1 MKTNKVN
8 LLMTFFAMLLF
19 AACTEEIVRDP
30 SPIANPNSTNVYF
43 SVTNNVNPVLALE
56 QDSFMVIIIR
66 ENDAAA
72 QEVALTAENVYG
84 DIFTVPSKVS
94 FAAGEDSVE
103 IKITVKDME
112 LMKKY
117 KIAISVD
124 LEQTNPYVAQPVYPR
139 IDINVLKEDF
149 APFAEGTYTS
159 EFFEDAWP
167 ATLEYSPATKIYR
180 FKDCWM
186 PDYDVTFKWDEV
198 AKPGEVTIIG
208 TATSAKDFIFL
219 QTGYL
224 HPTYGML
231 SAYYATTPNKNYYV
245 SATKTFTFPI
255 TWRVAAGSFG
265 AYADKYVITQE
276 L

>member
-19 AACTEEIVRDP
+19 AACTEEIVREP

-43 SVTNNVNPVLALE
+43 SVTNNINPVLALE

-84 DIFTVPSKVS
+84 DIFTIPSKAS
-94 FAAGEDSVE
+94 FAAGVDSVG
-103 IKITVKDME
+103 IKIMVKDME

-117 KIAISVD
+117 KLAISVD
-124 LEQTNPYVAQPVYPR
+124 QEQTNPYVAQPVFPR

-159 EFFEDAWP
+159 EFFEEA
-167 ATLEYSPATKIYR
+167 
-180 FKDCWM
+180 
-186 PDYDVTFKWDEV
+186 
-198 AKPGEVTIIG
+198 
-208 TATSAKDFIFL
+208 
-219 QTGYL
+219 
-224 HPTYGML
+224 
-231 SAYYATTPNKNYYV
+231 
-245 SATKTFTFPI
+245 
-255 TWRVAAGSFG
+255 
-265 AYADKYVITQE
+265 
-276 L
+276 

>member
-56 QDSFMVIIIR
+56 QDSFLVIIIR

-84 DIFTVPSKVS
+84 DIFTIPSKVS
-94 FAAGEDSVE
+94 FAAGQDSVA
-103 IKITVKDME
+103 IKVTVKDME

-117 KIAISVD
+117 KLAISVD
-124 LEQTNPYVAQPVYPR
+124 QAQTNPYTAQPVYPR
-139 IDINVLKEDF
+139 IDLNVLKEDF

-167 ATLEYSPATKIYR
+167 LTLEYSPATKIYR

-186 PDYDVTFKWDEV
+186 PGYDVTFKWDEA
-198 AKPGEVTIIG
+198 AKPGEVNIIG
-208 TATSAKDFIFL
+208 TSTSAKDFVFL
-219 QTGYL
+219 QTGYVDSR
-224 HPTYGML
+224 YGMI
-231 SAYYATTPNKNYYV
+231 SAYYPTANKNYYD
-245 SATKTFTFPI
+245 STTKTFTFPI
-255 TWRVAAGSFG
+255 TWRVTAGSFG
-265 AYADKYVITQE
+265 VYADKYAITQE
-276 L
+276 Y

>member
-1 MKTNKVN
+1 
-8 LLMTFFAMLLF
+8 MTFFAMLLF

-56 QDSFMVIIIR
+56 QDSFLVIIIR

-84 DIFTVPSKVS
+84 DIFTIPSKVS
-94 FAAGEDSVE
+94 FAAGQDSVA
-103 IKITVKDME
+103 IKVTVKDME

-117 KIAISVD
+117 KLAISVD
-124 LEQTNPYVAQPVYPR
+124 QAQTNPYTAQPVYPR
-139 IDINVLKEDF
+139 IDLNVLKEDF

-167 ATLEYSPATKIYR
+167 LTLEYSPATKIYR

-186 PDYDVTFKWDEV
+186 PGYDVTFKWDEA
-198 AKPGEVTIIG
+198 AKPGEVNIIG
-208 TATSAKDFIFL
+208 TSTSAKDFVFL
-219 QTGYL
+219 QTGYVDSR
-224 HPTYGML
+224 YGMI
-231 SAYYATTPNKNYYV
+231 SAYYPTANKNYYD
-245 SATKTFTFPI
+245 STTKTFTFPI
-255 TWRVAAGSFG
+255 TWRVTAGSFG
-265 AYADKYVITQE
+265 VYADKYAITQE
-276 L
+276 Y